1 MKTNIIKLFGLGLI
15 TSMAITS
22 CSDDFLEEKKNY
34 DNVNTGIYDTEAGCQ
49 RRVYDVYSWC
59 LPTVNSD
66 PTWQYP
72 SSGSNDTQAKSTEEY
87 SGFGAFVDPQNPLSV
102 MSGTSVP
109 DYFMVHL
116 ITFRPMHGDV
126 SVTSTTPLKAYRA
139 VRSHRT
145 RRTNILDSCISS
157 VHGATITS

>member
-1 MKTNIIKLFGLGLI
+1 MKTNIIKVFGLGLI
-15 TSMAITS
+15 ASMTITS

-34 DNVNTGIYDTEAGCQ
+34 DNVNTGIYDTEEGCL

-72 SSGSNDTQAKSTEEY
+72 STGSNDTQAKSTEEY

-102 MSGTSVP
+102 M
-109 DYFMVHL
+109 
-116 ITFRPMHGDV
+116 I
-126 SVTSTTPLKAYRA
+126 
-139 VRSHRT
+139 
-145 RRTNILDSCISS
+145 
-157 VHGATITS
+157 